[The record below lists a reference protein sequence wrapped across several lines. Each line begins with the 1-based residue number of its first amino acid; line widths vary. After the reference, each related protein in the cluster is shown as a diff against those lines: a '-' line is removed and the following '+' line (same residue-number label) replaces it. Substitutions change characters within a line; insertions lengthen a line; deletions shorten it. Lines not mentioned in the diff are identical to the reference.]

1 MRKVLSK
8 KYMKILMIVLMIVLM
23 VSVVSVGMAEEY
35 RVPDFSDRGYLL
47 PINFDPG
54 TAISQANFTSSVS
67 YEDGTIRASIEG
79 GRYKDAC
86 DYWVAD
92 IVITDASQLRTA
104 SAGNFRSKSHKNG
117 VTLSER
123 VNAVVALNGDYF
135 GSAEKRDISYTI
147 RQGELIKDNLDT
159 DGHWNP
165 MLMDVLLID
174 EDGDF
179 HIAHRP
185 QKGSIDGTIN
195 GKRILN
201 SFSFGPGLVIDG
213 QIVEDFEGSD
223 TWINM
228 AADQPRQ
235 RMAICQSGP
244 LHYKVIC
251 CEAPI
256 GKNSG
261 MTIREFAELVYEC
274 GVQNAY
280 NLDGGDSTMLYFH
293 GQKVNFKENK
303 SNRNL
308 QDIIYFASGEG
319 V

>member
-1 MRKVLSK
+1 MKKKVWGMIAAVVMVLLAASLSAAT
-8 KYMKILMIVLMIVLM
+8 L
-23 VSVVSVGMAEEY
+23 AEGY
-35 RVPDFSDRGYLL
+35 KVPDFSDKHYLL
-47 PINFDPG
+47 PIDFTPG
-54 TAISQANFTSSVS
+54 AEVNQANYTSSVS
-67 YEDGTIRASIEG
+67 YEDGTIQASIQS

-92 IVITDASQLRTA
+92 IVVTDASQIRTA
-104 SAGNFRSKSHKNG
+104 SAGNFKSKAQKNG
-117 VTLSER
+117 VHLSDK

-135 GSAEKRDISYTI
+135 GSAEKRDFSYTI

-179 HIAHRP
+179 HIMHKP
-185 QKGSIDGTIN
+185 QKGSINGTIN

-201 SFSFGPGLVIDG
+201 SFSFGPGLVVDG
-213 QIVEDFEGSD
+213 KPVEDFDGSD

-228 AADQPRQ
+228 AADKPRQ
-235 RMAICQSGP
+235 RMAICQVEP

-261 MTIREFAELVYEC
+261 LTLKEFAELVYEC
-274 GVQNAY
+274 GVQTAY

-293 GQKVNFKENK
+293 GEKVNFKDNK
-303 SNRNL
+303 SKRNL

-319 V
+319 K